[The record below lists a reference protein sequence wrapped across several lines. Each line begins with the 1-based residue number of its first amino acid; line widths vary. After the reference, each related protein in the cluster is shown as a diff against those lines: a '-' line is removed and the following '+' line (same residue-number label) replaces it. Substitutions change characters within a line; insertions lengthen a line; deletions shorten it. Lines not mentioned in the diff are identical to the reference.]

1 VGMGSFRASLRVHVI
16 AIVVLLC
23 LTLAFVAIT
32 SKGEPS
38 ARFFFGFFSVA
49 VVAVMFVVYRKETAI
64 AESHVVASGTVTEVK
79 TGRRGGR
86 NIEYRFVALDGVQY
100 EGESDWGARSVGVGN
115 NLLVLYKSL
124 DPAVN
129 LPLTRFLF
137 YSFDAYGS

>member
-1 VGMGSFRASLRVHVI
+1 M
-16 AIVVLLC
+16 
-23 LTLAFVAIT
+23 
-32 SKGEPS
+32 
-38 ARFFFGFFSVA
+38 
-49 VVAVMFVVYRKETAI
+49 
-64 AESHVVASGTVTEVK
+64 TEVK

-129 LPLTRFLF
+129 LPVTRFLF